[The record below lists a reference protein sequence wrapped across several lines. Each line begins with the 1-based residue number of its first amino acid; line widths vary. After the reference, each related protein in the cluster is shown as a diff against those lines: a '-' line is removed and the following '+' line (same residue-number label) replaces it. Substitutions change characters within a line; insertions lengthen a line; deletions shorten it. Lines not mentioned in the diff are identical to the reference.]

1 MALGKGPQT
10 PVREVMSP
18 EVMYCFEDDDTDAIA
33 RNMADIKVRRL
44 PVVNRDK
51 RLVGIIAL
59 GDLAVV
65 EGPRAAGEA
74 VSGISRPG
82 ECTPRPAPI
91 ETVRGRSGPSR
102 RGARAPP
109 RGMRQRRWRP
119 SGGDRDLSDVYRRR
133 VARRPVQADGSRAGT
148 IHRKSLGESSRG
160 GFQRR
165 DDAVQA
171 AHAAFPSGP
180 WASMTP
186 SDRGFLYRFADVIAA
201 NAERLADLEHVV
213 RARAA
218 LWMKPISETA

>member
-1 MALGKGPQT
+1 MRVSEAMTRDVRVALPEQTIQDAAKMMGDMDAGVLPVREGDRLVGMITDRDIAVRAVALGKGPQT

-82 ECTPRPAPI
+82 GVHSQT
-91 ETVRGRSGPSR
+91 G
-102 RGARAPP
+102 GAR
-109 RGMRQRRWRP
+109 
-119 SGGDRDLSDVYRRR
+119 
-133 VARRPVQADGSRAGT
+133 
-148 IHRKSLGESSRG
+148 H
-160 GFQRR
+160 
-165 DDAVQA
+165 
-171 AHAAFPSGP
+171 
-180 WASMTP
+180 
-186 SDRGFLYRFADVIAA
+186 
-201 NAERLADLEHVV
+201 
-213 RARAA
+213 
-218 LWMKPISETA
+218 